1 MLVDLDSGQVLQ
13 ARWSPSDK
21 GLKELWIQLGG
32 MHHFHAVFM
41 EQRHL
46 QDLDV
51 NEVSNYIL
59 SGIQTMPCGL
69 DTYGLAAIPF
79 RIDCECAQKA
89 QGPLQIQKSPKT

>member
-1 MLVDLDSGQVLQ
+1 MLVDLDIGQVLQ

-46 QDLDV
+46 QNLDV
-51 NEVSNYIL
+51 NRSLELHIVRDPDDA
-59 SGIQTMPCGL
+59 MRP
-69 DTYGLAAIPF
+69 
-79 RIDCECAQKA
+79 
-89 QGPLQIQKSPKT
+89 